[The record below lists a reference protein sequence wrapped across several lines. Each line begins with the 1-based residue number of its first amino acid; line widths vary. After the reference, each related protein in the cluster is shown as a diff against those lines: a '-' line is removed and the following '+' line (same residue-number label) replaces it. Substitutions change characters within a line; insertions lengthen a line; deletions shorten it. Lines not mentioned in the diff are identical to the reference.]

1 MAFWDWFKEK
11 AKKETARE
19 VALDELNSVINE
31 EKKKLENKAEEL
43 KEQVS
48 QKLKHFILELRSELI
63 ALKQVNIEN
72 RKEYEKIKLLVKE
85 NLQVY
90 VSRLEKLINSL
101 EKLEAEPS
109 AYITETISI
118 FENFEKNSK
127 KNFEKA
133 TILIGKEIGGV
144 KESIKKL
151 LQDLGELPEQ
161 DIFEKME
168 KLINLKNTKQKF
180 DKTKEIREQIKAS
193 IEALEK
199 EKENLE
205 TEKKRGRKEYE
216 EFKLSQ
222 EYKNYTEEREKR
234 EREKSK
240 LSQEVFNLK
249 EEMNFRELL
258 KKFHDDEKK
267 SELLRKYQGNFL
279 ETLERDEN
287 LEILKIIPLKFM
299 EELENIRTRNLELKK
314 EVAYETRGKLE
325 KYEEEFKKL
334 ISLIISKK
342 NSIGQETKKQGRF
355 DEKQEELLKE
365 IKDKAGIIN
374 IAIKDFSVS
383 IK

>member
-168 KLINLKNTKQKF
+168 KLINLKNTKQEF